1 MLTLKLAFRN
11 LIGAGLRTWLNVFVL
26 SLAFVMIIFVQSL
39 IKGMGDYAVEISV
52 DYEYG
57 GGQYRHAAYDP
68 FDPLT
73 LEDSHAGLSP
83 GLTELVAQGE
93 ASPILVASGAI
104 FPNGRVQ
111 SALLKGIDPGQDILK
126 IPSGFLDTDTTM
138 AIPALIGSRMA
149 KQARLAI
156 GDYVTVRWRDVNGMF
171 DADDVQIVQIMHNA
185 APSVDQGQIWIPLER
200 LRDMLQAP
208 GEATF
213 VVLREGFRGGP
224 GLAGTAP
231 GGETWIYNS
240 PEVLLASVTEMIKAK
255 AGTTNV
261 LYGLLLFMGL
271 LAIFDTQV
279 LSVWRR
285 RKEIGT
291 LMALGM
297 QRTRVIWLFTFEGAM
312 HGLLALLAGALYGLP
327 LMALVMKTGIP
338 LPSAVED
345 SGFAIPQALYPSY
358 GARLVVGTTLLV
370 LVSVTI
376 VSFLPAS
383 RIAKLKPTD
392 ALRGK
397 TS

>member
-1 MLTLKLAFRN
+1 MLTIKLAFRN
-11 LIGAGLRTWLNVFVL
+11 LIGAGLRTWLNVLVL
-26 SLAFVMIIFVQSL
+26 SLAFVMIIFVQGL
-39 IKGMGDYAVEISV
+39 IKGMGDYAVEISI

-57 GGQYRHAAYDP
+57 GGQYRHEMFDP
-68 FDPLT
+68 YDPLT
-73 LEDSHAGLSP
+73 FEDSHAALSP
-83 GLTELVAQGE
+83 TLSALVDRGE
-93 ASPILVASGAI
+93 ATPILVTSGAI
-104 FPNGRVQ
+104 FPEGRLQ
-111 SALLKGIDPGQDILK
+111 SALLKGIDPDQEILK
-126 IPSGFLDTDTTM
+126 IPSRFLGTDTAE

-149 KQARLAI
+149 KQAKLGI

-185 APSVDQGQIWIPLER
+185 APSVDQGQVWIPLER
-200 LRDMLQAP
+200 LRQMLQAP

-213 VVLREGFRGGP
+213 IVLEKGFAAAP
-224 GLAGTAP
+224 AGD
-231 GGETWIYNS
+231 ETWVFNR
-240 PEVLLASVTEMIKAK
+240 PEVLLASVTELIKAK

-279 LSVWRR
+279 LAIWRR
-285 RKEIGT
+285 RREIGT

-297 QRTRVIWLFTFEGAM
+297 QRAKVIWLFTFEGAL
-312 HGLLALLAGALYGLP
+312 HGLLALGVGAIYGLP
-327 LMALVMKTGIP
+327 LMAIVTKTGVP
-338 LPSAVED
+338 LPSAIED

-358 GARLVVGTTLLV
+358 GARLLLGTTLLV
-370 LVSVTI
+370 LISVTV

-397 TS
+397 SS

>member
-1 MLTLKLAFRN
+1 MMLTVKLAFRN

-57 GGQYRHAAYDP
+57 GGQYRHELYDP
-68 FDPLT
+68 YDPLT
-73 LEDSHAGLSP
+73 LEDSHAALSP
-83 GLTELVAQGE
+83 ALAGLIERGE
-93 ASPILVASGAI
+93 ATPILVISGAI
-104 FPNGRVQ
+104 FPEGRVQ
-111 SALLKGIDPGQDILK
+111 SALLKGIDPGQGILK
-126 IPSGFLDTDTTM
+126 IPSGFLDTDTTK

-149 KQARLAI
+149 RQTKIAI

-200 LRDMLQAP
+200 LREMLQTP

-213 VVLREGFRGGP
+213 VVLKEGF
-224 GLAGTAP
+224 AGTAA
-231 GGETWIYNS
+231 GDQTWIHNS
-240 PEVLLASVTEMIKAK
+240 PEALLASVTELIKAK

-285 RKEIGT
+285 RREIGT

-297 QRTRVIWLFTFEGAM
+297 QRARVIWLFTFEGAL
-312 HGLLALLAGALYGLP
+312 HGLLALIVGAVYGLP
-327 LMALVMKTGIP
+327 LMAIVMKTGIP

-358 GARLVVGTTLLV
+358 GARLLLGTTLLV
-370 LVSVTI
+370 LISVTV

>member
-1 MLTLKLAFRN
+1 MLTVKLAFRN

-57 GGQYRHAAYDP
+57 GGQYRHIVYDP

-73 LEDSHAGLSP
+73 LEDSHAVVSPSLKGLI
-83 GLTELVAQGE
+83 ERGE
-93 ASPILVASGAI
+93 ATPILVASGAI
-104 FPNGRVQ
+104 FPEGRVQ
-111 SALLKGIDPGQDILK
+111 SALLKGIDPGQGILK
-126 IPSGFLDTDTTM
+126 IPSEFLDTDTTS
-138 AIPALIGSRMA
+138 AIPAMIGSRMA
-149 KQARLAI
+149 RQTKISI

-213 VVLREGFRGGP
+213 VVLRQGFRGTP
-224 GLAGTAP
+224 DIAGTAAA
-231 GGETWIYNS
+231 EEIWVYNS
-240 PEVLLASVTEMIKAK
+240 PEVLLSSVTEMIRAK

-279 LSVWRR
+279 LSIWRR

-297 QRTRVIWLFTFEGAM
+297 QRASVIWLFTFEGAL
-312 HGLLALLAGALYGLP
+312 HGLLALVVGAVYGLP
-327 LMALVMKTGIP
+327 LMAVAVKTGIP

-358 GARLVVGTTLLV
+358 GARLLVGTTLLV

-397 TS
+397 AS